1 MQIQSL
7 LHFLIVALYLLIGG
21 FAWRY
26 LYPNLPP
33 TSKALAT
40 VLLVVFAA
48 LTINS
53 ELSYQPDIDFKRTW
67 RISREW
73 TVPARVQSLQL
84 ALTGLISLLN
94 ALLVWRRD
102 RLASVYFLTLA
113 AAFGFLG
120 YLDYFNNAID
130 PGWHEVYA
138 LAGALLV
145 FLLLVITK
153 VMSSGGGQWVRQR
166 GLLVCIPAGLVIG
179 AVGALGLDS
188 IEVQFS
194 AWAQSSW
201 GQRLKISLLEES
213 LEFLGMW
220 LALAAMLGLFAA
232 QKPARWLGALA
243 AAFALAGLL
252 AAFALPVPLKEQKT
266 YVIETQVQFEGDNQ
280 LRGYTVQHVAGGG
293 KINVHAHLSP
303 GAAGFTGLGY
313 SIVLIDQASRAA
325 LSTDDDRADAS
336 LDSWL
341 TADGRTVYRQWTD
354 LDIPPAPAQSR
365 ALWVA
370 LALWRDVDGQFLPL
384 QILSS
389 ELQTLGDSHVLLDEF
404 VLRGAAQNRPPPPPP
419 PSDYLARFDNGFT
432 LERAELPERAKIG
445 EPLSAHFAWRADVDG
460 EDDFIQLLH
469 LQHSDSGQVFAFD
482 QPPLGARL
490 PTRLWFGGLA
500 EAETWHAP
508 LPADMPP
515 GRYQV
520 LTGLYHSSSIERV
533 PARDARGGQFRD
545 MLVPLGDV
553 LLENAAAP

>member
-1 MQIQSL
+1 M
-7 LHFLIVALYLLIGG
+7 ALYLLIGG

-33 TSKALAT
+33 ASKALAT
-40 VLLVVFAA
+40 VFLVLFAA

-84 ALTGLISLLN
+84 ALTGLVSLLN
-94 ALLVWRRD
+94 ALLAWRRD

-145 FLLLVITK
+145 LLLLVITK

-179 AVGALGLDS
+179 ALGALGLDS
-188 IEVQFS
+188 IEVQIS

-201 GQRLKISLLEES
+201 GQRLKTSLLEES

-220 LALAAMLGLFAA
+220 LALVAISGLFAA
-232 QKPARWLGALA
+232 LA
-243 AAFALAGLL
+243 ASRRLDYLVLAIAMVGLL

-303 GAAGFTGLGY
+303 GPAGFEGLGY

-325 LSTDDDRADAS
+325 LKTDDDRADAS
-336 LDSWL
+336 LDDWQ
-341 TADGRTVYRQWTD
+341 TADFRTVYRQWTD

-365 ALWVA
+365 ALWLA
-370 LALWRDVDGQFLPL
+370 LALWRDVDGQYLPL

-404 VLRGAAQNRPPPPPP
+404 VLRGAAQNPP
-419 PSDYLARFDNGFT
+419 PSDYLARFDNGFS

-515 GRYQV
+515 GRYRV

-533 PARDARGGQFRD
+533 PARDAHGGQFRD

-553 LLENAAAP
+553 LLDGADTGTP

>member
-7 LHFLIVALYLLIGG
+7 LHFIIVALYMVIGG
-21 FAWRY
+21 FAWRH
-26 LYPNLPP
+26 LYPSLPR

-40 VLLVVFAA
+40 VFLVLFAA
-48 LTINS
+48 LTVWS
-53 ELSYQPDIDFKRTW
+53 ELHHKSPNSFRMVWDIAWEGGIPT
-67 RISREW
+67 
-73 TVPARVQSLQL
+73 RVQAVQL
-84 ALTGLISLLN
+84 ALIGAISLLN
-94 ALLVWRRD
+94 ALLAWRRN
-102 RLASVYFLTLA
+102 RLATVYFLMLA
-113 AAFGFLG
+113 AAFGFLS
-120 YLDYFNNAID
+120 YEEYFFNYFF
-130 PGWHEVYA
+130 GWHEVYA

-145 FLLLVITK
+145 LLLLVITK

-179 AVGALGLDS
+179 ALGALGLDS
-188 IEVQFS
+188 IEVQIS

-201 GQRLKISLLEES
+201 GQQLKTSPLEES

-220 LALAAMLGLFAA
+220 LALAAMLGLSAA
-232 QKPARWLGALA
+232 QKPPRWLGALA

-252 AAFALPVPLKEQKT
+252 AAFALPVFPEEPQGYIVKT
-266 YVIETQVQFEGDNQ
+266 KVQFEGDIQ
-280 LRGYTVQHVAGGG
+280 LRGYTIQHVDEGR
-293 KINVHAHLSP
+293 KVQVHTHLSP
-303 GAAGFTGLGY
+303 GPAGFTGLGY

-325 LSTDDDRADAS
+325 LSTDDNRADAN

-341 TADGRTVYRQWTD
+341 TADFRTVYRQWTD
-354 LDIPPAPAQSR
+354 LDIPPAPAESR
-365 ALWVA
+365 ALWLA
-370 LALWRDVDGQFLPL
+370 LALWRDVDGQYLPL

-404 VLRGAAQNRPPPPPP
+404 VLRGAAQNPPR
-419 PSDYLARFDNGFT
+419 SDYLARFDNVFT
-432 LERAELPERAKIG
+432 LERAELPERANIG

-469 LQHSDSGQVFAFD
+469 LQHSDSGQIFAFD

-515 GRYQV
+515 GRYRV

-533 PARDARGGQFRD
+533 PAINAAGAQFQD

-553 LLENAAAP
+553 LLENVATP